1 MSIFIQGVSQQNLL
15 TENTPCANIEK
26 VTTFAEITKISI
38 KDILPMTNLY
48 EHRHEEEIEEE
59 KIRLHTELGCE
70 FPTTWY
76 KKENILKGIEFI

>member
-1 MSIFIQGVSQQNLL
+1 
-15 TENTPCANIEK
+15 
-26 VTTFAEITKISI
+26 
-38 KDILPMTNLY
+38 MTNLY